1 MFTDRAKY
9 QMKDLNSLNKKICN
23 SCGEEIDF
31 IWYSSIYNNSPYARL
46 CVLCRNEII
55 EDLYN

>member
-1 MFTDRAKY
+1 
-9 QMKDLNSLNKKICN
+9 MKDLNSLNKPICN

-31 IWYSSIYNNSPYARL
+31 IWYSSIHNNSPYARL

>member
-1 MFTDRAKY
+1 
-9 QMKDLNSLNKKICN
+9 MKDLNSLNKHICN

-31 IWYSSIYNNSPYARL
+31 IWYSNIYNNSPYTRL